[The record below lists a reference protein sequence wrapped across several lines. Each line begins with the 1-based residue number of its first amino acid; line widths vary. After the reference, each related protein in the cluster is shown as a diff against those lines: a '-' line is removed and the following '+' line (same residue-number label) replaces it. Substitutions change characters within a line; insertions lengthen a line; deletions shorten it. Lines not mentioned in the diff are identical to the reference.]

1 MLFFSLHYFIFRVLC
16 PPIVDSKHINKSNNN
31 SNNFNSNNNF
41 TEKTRENKV
50 VTFADTIEIETTKPP
65 SPSKIVDE
73 GIVDPDQG
81 DRENMIMM
89 MSTNGDHKN
98 GSSNNGNNANDYRN
112 NWKKQRDTENKNT
125 MVFNFLNT
133 QKDVTHIEN
142 DGLDLSQ
149 RKKKNFFS
157 KAKVRPYLFIQ
168 MLVGIF
174 LSYTNGKIDVAVR
187 YNEFCY
193 ESLS

>member
-1 MLFFSLHYFIFRVLC
+1 MHYFLFFRVLC
-16 PPIVDSKHINKSNNN
+16 PPIDDDSKQINNKSNNN
-31 SNNFNSNNNF
+31 SNNFSN
-41 TEKTRENKV
+41 NKV
-50 VTFADTIEIETTKPP
+50 VTFADTIEIESNKPP

-73 GIVDPDQG
+73 GIVDPDNQG
-81 DRENMIMM
+81 LDQTMMNMMM
-89 MSTNGDHKN
+89 MSGENNHK
-98 GSSNNGNNANDYRN
+98 GSSNGGTGTGNDYRN

-157 KAKVRPYLFIQ
+157 KAKVRQLYYSQERAPIGTKKWGCTTGRGGEFR
-168 MLVGIF
+168 GI
-174 LSYTNGKIDVAVR
+174 LEPTSTTND
-187 YNEFCY
+187 
-193 ESLS
+193 

>member
-1 MLFFSLHYFIFRVLC
+1 MISLHYFIFRVLC

-31 SNNFNSNNNF
+31 SNNFNSNHNF

-157 KAKVRPYLFIQ
+157 KAKVRQFIWKYYFQ
-168 MLVGIF
+168 RRSSNIQIVNT
-174 LSYTNGKIDVAVR
+174 S
-187 YNEFCY
+187 
-193 ESLS
+193 

>member
-1 MLFFSLHYFIFRVLC
+1 MNNDALKPSSSS
-16 PPIVDSKHINKSNNN
+16 PPAATDKGEVGGIKNNN
-31 SNNFNSNNNF
+31 
-41 TEKTRENKV
+41 KKAGGGGLR
-50 VTFADTIEIETTKPP
+50 DT
-65 SPSKIVDE
+65 
-73 GIVDPDQG
+73 
-81 DRENMIMM
+81 
-89 MSTNGDHKN
+89 
-98 GSSNNGNNANDYRN
+98 
-112 NWKKQRDTENKNT
+112 WKQRNKAEQQNT

-157 KAKVRPYLFIQ
+157 KAKVRQYLFIQ

-174 LSYTNGKIDVAVR
+174 LSYTNGKIDVGVR

>member
-1 MLFFSLHYFIFRVLC
+1 MHYFIFRVLS
-16 PPIVDSKHINKSNNN
+16 PPIVDSKHINNSSNTNNN
-31 SNNFNSNNNF
+31 SNFSSNNNNN
-41 TEKTRENKV
+41 TNNKV
-50 VTFADTIEIETTKPP
+50 VTFADTIEIEKPP

-157 KAKVRPYLFIQ
+157 KAKVRQFIWKYY
-168 MLVGIF
+168 F
-174 LSYTNGKIDVAVR
+174 PTSFK
-187 YNEFCY
+187 
-193 ESLS
+193 SLTLISPLKLYAIKVQVTAYS

>member
-1 MLFFSLHYFIFRVLC
+1 MCRENPLVDTFFLVHYFIFRVLS
-16 PPIVDSKHINKSNNN
+16 PPIVDSKHINNSSNTNNNN
-31 SNNFNSNNNF
+31 SNFSSNNNNN
-41 TEKTRENKV
+41 TTNNKV
-50 VTFADTIEIETTKPP
+50 VTFADTIEIEKPP

-81 DRENMIMM
+81 ENMMM
-89 MSTNGDHKN
+89 MSDHK
-98 GSSNNGNNANDYRN
+98 GGNDYRN

-157 KAKVRPYLFIQ
+157 KAKVRQFIWKYYFPTSFKS
-168 MLVGIF
+168 LTLKKSIET
-174 LSYTNGKIDVAVR
+174 L
-187 YNEFCY
+187 CY
-193 ESLS
+193 

>member
-1 MLFFSLHYFIFRVLC
+1 MLLFFSLHYFIFRVLC

-31 SNNFNSNNNF
+31 SNNFNSNHNF

-50 VTFADTIEIETTKPP
+50 VTFADTIEIEKPP

-81 DRENMIMM
+81 ENMMM
-89 MSTNGDHKN
+89 MSDHK
-98 GSSNNGNNANDYRN
+98 GGNDYRN

-157 KAKVRPYLFIQ
+157 KAKVRQFIWKYY
-168 MLVGIF
+168 F
-174 LSYTNGKIDVAVR
+174 PTSFK
-187 YNEFCY
+187 
-193 ESLS
+193 SLTLISPLKLYAIKVQVTAYS